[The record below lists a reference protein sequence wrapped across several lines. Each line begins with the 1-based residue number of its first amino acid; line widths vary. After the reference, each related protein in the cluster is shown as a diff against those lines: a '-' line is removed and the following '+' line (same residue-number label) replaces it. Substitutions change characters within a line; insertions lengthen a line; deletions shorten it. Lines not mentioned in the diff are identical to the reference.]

1 MGINMVDIELEAS
14 SIVRVGEARKDLLQ
28 HLRLFRELKEG
39 KAGTIESREVEYL
52 AQANACVSTLF
63 KNSETMEDF
72 LNAMVD
78 GVMLPFILLME
89 DYDSIKDLSNENGN
103 TAKDN

>member
-28 HLRLFRELKEG
+28 HLKLFRELKEG
-39 KAGTIESREVEYL
+39 KAGVIESREVAYIT
-52 AQANACVSTLF
+52 QANACISTLF

-72 LNAMVD
+72 MNAMVD

-89 DYDSIKDLSNENGN
+89 NHITMERISK
-103 TAKDN
+103 